1 MSDENMKVAISSLRL
16 TTRMGARV
24 LVAKLQHLQRD
35 RVSTLKMIQLI
46 SQGDAYWSTAIPTS
60 RQREYRWVKIGIY
73 KFEGILWDNA
83 ISDRRNS
90 AVRVGGG
97 TIDRRSLSRA
107 KIRTSFSP
115 CLVDKK
121 KSAWKIAAL
130 PGLLAAE

>member
-1 MSDENMKVAISSLRL
+1 
-16 TTRMGARV
+16 
-24 LVAKLQHLQRD
+24 
-35 RVSTLKMIQLI
+35 
-46 SQGDAYWSTAIPTS
+46 
-60 RQREYRWVKIGIY
+60 VKIGIY

-97 TIDRRSLSRA
+97 TIERRSLSRA

-130 PGLLAAE
+130 SGLLAAEYGPTRGDSICDDAIADAGDDAGKETAEHWHC